1 MIPLRRHHFDTVGST
16 NDTALQMAQ
25 NDEPQGTLIT
35 ADQQSK
41 GRGRSGRV
49 WFDEPGQSVL
59 MSIILRPD
67 IPPTRLHQ
75 LSFVTSLS
83 VAECLNVECGLDI
96 SLKWPN
102 DVFIGNKKLGGI
114 LIETDIKENPPI
126 AVIGLGINVNQRAFP
141 PEIADI
147 ATSIVLE
154 HGFNPNPGEL
164 SQSLAKAI
172 LSNYEVY
179 LCNGF
184 EEILSRWHKYMWGCG
199 RQVSILTEG
208 QTLHGAIMGVDST
221 GALLL
226 KDPDGNVKTVH
237 AIDAMHLDIG
247 IAG

>member
-1 MIPLRRHHFDTVGST
+1 MIPLRRHHFDTVSST
-16 NDTALQMAQ
+16 NDTALELAQ
-25 NDEPQGTLIT
+25 SGEPEGTLIT
-35 ADQQSK
+35 TDQQSK

-49 WFDEPGQSVL
+49 WFDELGQSVL
-59 MSIILRPD
+59 MSIVLRPD
-67 IPPTRLHQ
+67 IPPTRLHE
-75 LSFVTSLS
+75 LSFVASLS
-83 VAECLNVECGLDI
+83 AAERLKIECGLDI

-102 DVFIGNKKLGGI
+102 DIFIGNKKLGGI
-114 LIETDIKENPPI
+114 LIETDIKPNPPI

-154 HGFNPNPGEL
+154 YGFNPDADYL

-172 LSNYEVY
+172 LANYEVY

-184 EEILSRWHKYMWGCG
+184 EEILPRWNKYMWGIG
-199 RQVSILTEG
+199 RQVSVLTEG
-208 QTLHGAIMGVDST
+208 QTLQGAIMGVDSS

-226 KDPDGNVKTVH
+226 KDPNGNVITVH

-247 IAG
+247 G